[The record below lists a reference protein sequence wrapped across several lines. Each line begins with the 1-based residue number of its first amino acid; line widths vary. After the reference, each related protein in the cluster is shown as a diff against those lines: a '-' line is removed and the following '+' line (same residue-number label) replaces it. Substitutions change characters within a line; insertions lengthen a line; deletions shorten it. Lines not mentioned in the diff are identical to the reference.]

1 MSVNFIFGNLRI
13 FNLSKVQGQ
22 VFSLTAKVEL
32 NLTFR
37 GQV

>member
-1 MSVNFIFGNLRI
+1 MSGNFIFGNLRI

-22 VFSLTAKVEL
+22 FFLTAKVEL